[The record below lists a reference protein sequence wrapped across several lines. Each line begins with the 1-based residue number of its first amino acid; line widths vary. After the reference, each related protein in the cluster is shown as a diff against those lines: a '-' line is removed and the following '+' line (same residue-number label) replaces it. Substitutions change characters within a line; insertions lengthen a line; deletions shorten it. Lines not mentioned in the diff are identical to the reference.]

1 MSNEN
6 IIEFNGKEVKYE
18 SITNEE
24 LIKLYRNIREK
35 QVILYN
41 KILLY
46 KDELRIEDNEV
57 ENMLV
62 EFEKSLL

>member
-46 KDELRIEDNEV
+46 KDELGIEDNEV